1 MLEDEKLAV
10 DESRKIAQHEAIKD
24 EMRNEVREEVVSQAR
39 PLTPGERA
47 NAEALGDQL
56 KAKAVDEVA
65 ETEAEIGRAR
75 ATARISQVVD
85 YIFYFIYGI
94 IGLMFLLDLVGARR
108 SNDFYQFVNAVASPF
123 LAPFRGLVE
132 DPGSANVRFRLS
144 YLIALV
150 VYLLLHLAV
159 NGLLR
164 LIAHRRTA
172 V

>member
-24 EMRNEVREEVVSQAR
+24 EMRNEVHEEVASSAR
-39 PLTPGERA
+39 PLTPADRA
-47 NAEALGDQL
+47 NAAALGDQL

-65 ETEAEIGRAR
+65 DTEAEIDRAR
-75 ATARISQVVD
+75 ATARVSQVVD

-94 IGLMFLLDLVGARR
+94 IALMFLLDLVGARR
-108 SNDFYQFVNAVASPF
+108 SNDFYQFVNTVASPF
-123 LAPFRGLVE
+123 LAPFRGLVD
-132 DPGSANVRFRLS
+132 DPGNANVRFRLS
-144 YLIALV
+144 YLVALV

-164 LIAHRRTA
+164 LIAHRRTS